1 MSLENAKLSN
11 SAHKDETEGDGA
23 RSSNLFVSGLF
34 LLSTELILE
43 SSHARWSL
51 FILIF
56 SILGLSVVTAVM
68 LSVVLLAIPLVVSS
82 FVVLF
87 LGKAFFLVLTFFL
100 GMLDL
105 VVHLLELVLYGLQEL
120 GEFHGFEVSAT
131 EVIRLFLLR
140 SGNIHLL
147 SDGRIHLLE
156 LAVLTEEK
164 SVEQK
169 KSKDTVESSPEGNV

>member
-1 MSLENAKLSN
+1 MSLENAKLSD

-34 LLSTELILE
+34 LLSAELILE
-43 SSHARWSL
+43 SSHARWS

-56 SILGLSVVTAVM
+56 SLLGLSVVTAVM
-68 LSVVLLAIPLVVSS
+68 LSVVLLAIPLVMSS

-140 SGNIHLL
+140 SSDIHLL

-169 KSKDTVESSPEGNV
+169 KCKDTVESSPEGDV